1 MRRYIVAGNWKMH
14 KTADEA
20 VNLAIALIPL
30 VSDVRSVE
38 VVLCPPFT
46 ALSQVG
52 EVLKGSGLYL
62 GAQNMHQELQGAY
75 TGEISASMLLPLGVS
90 HVILGHSERR
100 HYFTETN
107 PQIRD
112 KVEAALKTGLT
123 PILCVGETLTEREAG
138 ETESVVAGQLEGC
151 LEGIE
156 ISQAEDLVVAYEPV
170 WAIGT
175 GKTATPEQA
184 QEVHAFIRAKLTQFF
199 GVDLSGKMRIQYG
212 GSVKPD
218 NATELMG
225 QPDIEGALVGGA
237 SLDADSFASIVRSV

>member
-20 VNLAIALIPL
+20 VNLALALIPL

-46 ALSQVG
+46 ALSPVG
-52 EVLKGSGLYL
+52 EVLKGSGLFL
-62 GAQNMHQELQGAY
+62 GAQNMHQELEGAY
-75 TGEISASMLLPLGVS
+75 TGEVSASMLLPLGVS

-100 HYFTETN
+100 HYFSESD

-112 KVEAALKTGLT
+112 KVKTALDAGLI
-123 PILCVGETLTEREAG
+123 PILCVGETLEEREAG
-138 ETESVVAGQLEGC
+138 ETEPVVAGQLEGC
-151 LEGIE
+151 LEGID

-175 GKTATPEQA
+175 GQTATPEQA

-199 GVDLSGKMRIQYG
+199 GADLSGKMRIQYG

-218 NATELMG
+218 NAAELMG

-237 SLDADSFASIVRSV
+237 SLDADSFAAIVRSV

>member
-20 VNLAIALIPL
+20 VNLALALIPL

-62 GAQNMHQELQGAY
+62 GAQNMHHELQGAY

-100 HYFTETN
+100 HYFIETN

-112 KVEAALKTGLT
+112 KVEAALEAGLT

-156 ISQAEDLVVAYEPV
+156 ISEAEDLVVAYEPV

-184 QEVHAFIRAKLTQFF
+184 QETHAFIRAKLTQFF
-199 GVDLSGKMRIQYG
+199 GADLAGKMRIQYG
-212 GSVKPD
+212 GSVKPE
-218 NATELMG
+218 NAADLMG
-225 QPDIEGALVGGA
+225 QSDIEGALVGGA
-237 SLDADSFASIVRSV
+237 SLDADAFAAIVRSV